1 MSGRTLLDA
10 DDPYDPMEFADEDDE
25 F

>member
-10 DDPYDPMEFADEDDE
+10 DDPCDPMEFADEDDE